1 MKHNKPAK
9 ALDKLNRPEE
19 LVSREELVIAN
30 DWQVLK
36 KYTQARIGLGRAGI
50 SQSTKDHL
58 DFQLA
63 HASAQDAV
71 KTPVDWIQL
80 EQSLAELKIPILTLH
95 SQAKDRD
102 SYLQRPD
109 LGRRLDLESLEKL
122 KAWQADQASH
132 IDVCLVIA
140 DGLSAKAIEMQAC
153 KMIKHTLKN
162 LEHAGFSSPLICFAK
177 QARVAIGDEI
187 AECLNAKMVVVMIG
201 ERPGLSSPNSLGVYF
216 TFQPRVG
223 FTDAQR
229 NCLSNIRAEGL
240 SYSDASHRL
249 VWLIKEANIKQL
261 SGVKLKDESPSTK
274 QVHTQNNSLN

>member
-1 MKHNKPAK
+1 MKQNKPTEARG
-9 ALDKLNRPEE
+9 KLNHPDE
-19 LVSREELVIAN
+19 VIAREELVIDN
-30 DWQVLK
+30 EWQVLK

-63 HASAQDAV
+63 HAYAQDAV
-71 KTPVDWIQL
+71 KTPLDWLKL
-80 EQSLAELKIPILTLH
+80 EQSFVKFNIPILTLH
-95 SQAKDRD
+95 SKAKNRD

-122 KAWQADQASH
+122 KAWQVDQDSP

-140 DGLSAKAIEMQAC
+140 DGLSTKAIEMQSGN
-153 KMIKHTLKN
+153 MIKNTLQN
-162 LEHAGFSSPLICFAK
+162 LEHAGFSCPLICFVK
-177 QARVAIGDEI
+177 QARVAIGDEV

-216 TFQPRVG
+216 TYQPRIG
-223 FTDAQR
+223 FSDAQR

-240 SYSDASHRL
+240 SYNEACHRL
-249 VWLIKEANIKQL
+249 IWLIKQASIKQL
-261 SGVKLKDESPSTK
+261 SGVKMKDESPSIE
-274 QVHTQNNSLN
+274 QIYTQKNNLN